1 MHNDRERCLTE
12 EYPEYVYTA
21 FQTVIK
27 YGNRH
32 VHVAFSCISVF
43 HTCGFAERSFII
55 SHGTV
60 IYPWLCSAKPCQT
73 FYSPSPHFT
82 SE

>member
-27 YGNRH
+27 YGNRY
-32 VHVAFSCISVF
+32 VHVASSCISYFMPAVSLN
-43 HTCGFAERSFII
+43 E
-55 SHGTV
+55 V
-60 IYPWLCSAKPCQT
+60 L
-73 FYSPSPHFT
+73 
-82 SE
+82 